1 MQIFITAAGWNE
13 ELPLQNFHISGIKA
27 KVNKAGSIIFTEDF
41 YLEDVRLQVEDGSR
55 VEEKT
60 IRTHKSIS
68 AMKTTWN
75 YSRRLL
81 PFFLCMLLSVFG
93 NNAQT
98 LPFRLSKG
106 AGTFRL
112 GVVCGNE
119 SCWLTNAVS
128 RKRDRLIPLKIN
140 YGKKVK

>member
-1 MQIFITAAGWNE
+1 MQTFITAAGWNE

-41 YLEDVRLQVEDGSR
+41 HLEDVRLQVEDGSR

-75 YSRRLL
+75 YSRWLL
-81 PFFLCMLLSVFG
+81 PFFLCMLLSVFS

-98 LPFRLSKG
+98 LPSAYPKVRELSVWEWFAAMKV
-106 AGTFRL
+106 AG
-112 GVVCGNE
+112 
-119 SCWLTNAVS
+119 WTNAVS

>member
-1 MQIFITAAGWNE
+1 
-13 ELPLQNFHISGIKA
+13 
-27 KVNKAGSIIFTEDF
+27 
-41 YLEDVRLQVEDGSR
+41 
-55 VEEKT
+55 
-60 IRTHKSIS
+60 
-68 AMKTTWN
+68 MKTTWN

-119 SCWLTNAVS
+119 SGWTNAVS

>member
-1 MQIFITAAGWNE
+1 
-13 ELPLQNFHISGIKA
+13 
-27 KVNKAGSIIFTEDF
+27 
-41 YLEDVRLQVEDGSR
+41 
-55 VEEKT
+55 
-60 IRTHKSIS
+60 
-68 AMKTTWN
+68 MKTTWN

-98 LPFRLSKG
+98 LPFRLHPIVSVYPKVRELSVWEWFAAMKV
-106 AGTFRL
+106 AG
-112 GVVCGNE
+112 
-119 SCWLTNAVS
+119 WTNAVS

>member
-1 MQIFITAAGWNE
+1 
-13 ELPLQNFHISGIKA
+13 
-27 KVNKAGSIIFTEDF
+27 
-41 YLEDVRLQVEDGSR
+41 
-55 VEEKT
+55 
-60 IRTHKSIS
+60 
-68 AMKTTWN
+68 MKTTWN

-81 PFFLCMLLSVFG
+81 LFFCMLLFVFS

-112 GVVCGNE
+112 GRVCGNE
-119 SCWLTNAVS
+119 SYWLTNAVS

-140 YGKKVK
+140 YGKKVNKADCMSIDG